1 MLLIV
6 LAGLSGCVSLH
17 RTEAG
22 NTVQYAT
29 QDARFMGVYGTTSII
44 DAQGRST
51 AIAMASETVP
61 VSVTTTT
68 RSGDRSTTETVSI
81 GYAYGAP
88 GQYASEA
95 GADWYLRGAQML
107 QYRDARMPSGG
118 YDEGTAPSGPI
129 SARDV
134 KVDANATCPPDR
146 LPANVEEF
154 FACNQLDIDAYMDVI
169 ESNPAVR

>member
-17 RTEAG
+17 RSEAG
-22 NTVQYAT
+22 GTVQYAT
-29 QDARFMGVYGTTSII
+29 QDATLMGVYGATSII
-44 DAQGRST
+44 DAQGRTS
-51 AIAMASETVP
+51 AIAKGSEDVP
-61 VSVTTTT
+61 VTVTTTT
-68 RSGDRSTTETVSI
+68 RSGDRSTTETVSV

-88 GQYASEA
+88 GQYGSAAS
-95 GADWYLRGAQML
+95 ADWYLRGAQML

-134 KVDANATCPPDR
+134 KVDANATCPSDR
-146 LPANVEEF
+146 LPANVAETL
-154 FACNQLDIDAYMDVI
+154 ACNQLDLDAHTDAI
-169 ESNPAVR
+169 ESNQAVR